1 MITLSIVIATT
12 LFSVASL
19 QRRDLMYRFDLAPSK
34 IVHNKQYYRIF
45 THALL
50 HADYIH
56 LGINILVLYSFG
68 RAVEA
73 IFMQLEQE
81 GLIFSA
87 SFYYILL
94 YVTGIAFS
102 SLTSIFR
109 YRNNPAYSSI
119 GASGAVSAVVFTH
132 IFFSPLDKVYFYG
145 ILPLPGILFGILYLL
160 YSSYMER
167 RQQDN
172 INHSAHF
179 WGAVTGFLF
188 PLLLEPGLIKVF
200 INQLGG

>member
-1 MITLSIVIATT
+1 MTLSIVIATT
-12 LFSVASL
+12 LFSVAAL

-87 SFYYILL
+87 SFYYVLL

-200 INQLGG
+200 INQLRG